1 MIRKNLRKKTFFY
14 LQKILFICWGVFFIL
29 VDKPTANDAKIQLKE
44 IQEKIKHNKLMQN
57 ELKKKQSI
65 INTNIKEIENTLKK
79 NENKIKKTLS
89 EKKIKSLEIEKNK
102 NNKKRLE
109 KNLYILANNK
119 NKIIYDFIK
128 NNNTNFLD
136 SKLEDRLDINGVLVN
151 IYKNIL
157 RKIEINNRK
166 LNEVNMLIKL
176 NQKNLVQ
183 LERKL
188 ENINKDVLENI
199 NLETTLQGES
209 LITSIQKKEKELESL
224 EISQKAK

>member
-1 MIRKNLRKKTFFY
+1 
-14 LQKILFICWGVFFIL
+14 
-29 VDKPTANDAKIQLKE
+29 
-44 IQEKIKHNKLMQN
+44 MQN